1 MQYLASSEHPRPYST
16 QDARR
21 GSCRADS
28 CEISEFEDWKIKRAR
43 SSFSERMDVNAV
55 VELRQ
60 VGMDGDQADQSATLI
75 YCPNLLYLIAVVG
88 AVDDV
93 VGLSATD
100 YCLPAHRVANSVT
113 VPQVGAVG
121 PPRVLETYGELVG
134 VGSVAHP
141 RYSLGTKDV
150 VAEGGILGIVHR
162 GAPVAAILV
171 AVGMYLVV
179 LNERG
184 WLSAVYAVCDDR
196 GILVAD
202 PPATVVH

>member
-1 MQYLASSEHPRPYST
+1 VSCFVHGKTTSRYDSPHVMQYLASSEHPRPYST

-21 GSCRADS
+21 GSRRADS

-121 PPRVLETYGELVG
+121 PPQVLETYSELVG
-134 VGSVAHP
+134 VGGVAHP
-141 RYSLGTKDV
+141 SYRLGTIEV
-150 VAEGGILGIVHR
+150 VAEIGILRIGHR
-162 GAPVAAILV
+162 GATVDASIVPVAV
-171 AVGMYLVV
+171 DLVV
-179 LNERG
+179 LG
-184 WLSAVYAVCDDR
+184 VLYA
-196 GILVAD
+196 A
-202 PPATVVH
+202 AS